1 MNIIATIIGSIFEI
15 YIGHMFFS
23 KFGEKKVS
31 IKTYIVWISVI
42 SMLLIIASLTLVQS
56 GFIFFAFS
64 FCFLVHSSLFSIKLA
79 KKLILSFALIITVSL
94 SEMIVVMATTLGMD
108 TSINSLQNSEIL
120 YTICILLAKFLA
132 FSILKPFKKTSSQ
145 RKFPIWFNLGTSVLP
160 FTSTFI
166 IILLYRY
173 SYLVTDI
180 TYQICTL
187 IAAILLIIAN
197 LLILS
202 VIDKQEI
209 YFRTTERL
217 RFAEAHIKNQ
227 VSHYSELYAQ
237 QESLKKFKHDSK
249 NFYTS
254 LLSILETLT
263 VQDAIKYI
271 KDKIKLDVYE
281 NNTINSGHPVIDA
294 IIYSKNLYAQK
305 NEASINAN
313 IKITTP
319 IFIDELELGV
329 LIGNALDNAIEAIQN
344 LENDIS
350 KIISLNIFSTGE
362 MLSIEVSNPTSCN
375 IDVKNLKT
383 TKKDK
388 HLHGYGL
395 DGIEAI
401 TKKYNGNLSVRCEN
415 KVFTLSSIVVN
426 KKIKYSTNT

>member
-1 MNIIATIIGSIFEI
+1 MNIIATFIGSIFEI

-31 IKTYIVWISVI
+31 TKTYMVWISII
-42 SMLLIIASLTLVQS
+42 SIFLIIASLTLVQS

-64 FCFLVHSSLFSIKLA
+64 LCFFIHSLLFKIKLL
-79 KKLILSFALIITVSL
+79 KKIILSFALIITVSL
-94 SEMIVVMATTLGMD
+94 SEMIVVMTTTLGMD
-108 TSINSLQNSEIL
+108 TTINSLQSSDIM
-120 YTICILLAKFLA
+120 YMICILLAKFLA
-132 FSILKPFKKTSSQ
+132 FSILKPIKKNIFSS
-145 RKFPIWFNLGTSVLP
+145 RKKFPVWFNLGTSLLP
-160 FTSTFI
+160 FTSAFI

-173 SYLVTDI
+173 SFLVTDT

-187 IAAILLIIAN
+187 IAAILLITAN
-197 LLILS
+197 LLILF

-217 RFAEAHIKNQ
+217 LFAEAHIKNQ

-263 VQDAIKYI
+263 VQDAMKYI

-294 IIYSKNLYAQK
+294 IIHSKNIYAQK
-305 NEASINAN
+305 HGASINTN
-313 IKITTP
+313 IKITTS

-329 LIGNALDNAIEAIQN
+329 LIGSALDNAIEAIQSI
-344 LENDIS
+344 ESDVS
-350 KIISLNIFSTGE
+350 KIINLNIFSVGD
-362 MLSIEVSNPTSCN
+362 MLSIEISNPTSFN

-395 DGIEAI
+395 EGIEAI
-401 TKKYNGNLSVRCEN
+401 TKKYNGNLSIECEN
-415 KVFTLSSIVVN
+415 KIFTLSSIIVN
-426 KKIKYSTNT
+426 KKV

>member
-1 MNIIATIIGSIFEI
+1 MNIIATFIGSIFEI

-31 IKTYIVWISVI
+31 TKTYMVWISII
-42 SMLLIIASLTLVQS
+42 SIFLIIASLTLVQS

-64 FCFLVHSSLFSIKLA
+64 LCFFIHSLLFKIKLL
-79 KKLILSFALIITVSL
+79 KKIILSFALIITVSL
-94 SEMIVVMATTLGMD
+94 SEMIVVMTTTLGMD
-108 TSINSLQNSEIL
+108 TTINSLQSSDIM
-120 YTICILLAKFLA
+120 YMICILLAKFLA
-132 FSILKPFKKTSSQ
+132 FSILKPIKKNTFSS
-145 RKFPIWFNLGTSVLP
+145 RKKFPVWFNLGTSLLP
-160 FTSTFI
+160 FTSAFI

-173 SYLVTDI
+173 SFLVTDT

-197 LLILS
+197 LLILF

-217 RFAEAHIKNQ
+217 LFAEAHIKNQ

-281 NNTINSGHPVIDA
+281 NTTINSGHPVIDA
-294 IIYSKNLYAQK
+294 IIHSKNIYAQK
-305 NEASINAN
+305 HGASINTN
-313 IKITTP
+313 IKITTS

-329 LIGNALDNAIEAIQN
+329 LIGSALDNAIEAIQSI
-344 LENDIS
+344 ESDVS
-350 KIISLNIFSTGE
+350 KIINLNIFSVGD
-362 MLSIEVSNPTSCN
+362 MLSIEISNPTSIN

-395 DGIEAI
+395 EGIEAI
-401 TKKYNGNLSVRCEN
+401 TKKYNGNLSIECEN
-415 KVFTLSSIVVN
+415 RIFTLSSIMVN
-426 KKIKYSTNT
+426 KKV

>member
-1 MNIIATIIGSIFEI
+1 MNIIATFIGSIFEI

-31 IKTYIVWISVI
+31 TKTYMVWISII
-42 SMLLIIASLTLVQS
+42 SIFLIIASLTLVQS

-64 FCFLVHSSLFSIKLA
+64 LCFFIHSLLFKIKLL
-79 KKLILSFALIITVSL
+79 KKIILSFALIITVSL
-94 SEMIVVMATTLGMD
+94 SEMIVVMTTTLGMD
-108 TSINSLQNSEIL
+108 TTINSLQSSDIM
-120 YTICILLAKFLA
+120 YMICILLAKFLA
-132 FSILKPFKKTSSQ
+132 FSILKPIKKNTFSS
-145 RKFPIWFNLGTSVLP
+145 RKKFPVWFNLGTSLLP
-160 FTSTFI
+160 FTSAFI

-173 SYLVTDI
+173 SFLVTDT

-197 LLILS
+197 LLILF

-217 RFAEAHIKNQ
+217 LFAEAHIKNQ

-263 VQDAIKYI
+263 VQDAMKYI

-294 IIYSKNLYAQK
+294 IIHSKNIYAQK
-305 NEASINAN
+305 HGASINTN
-313 IKITTP
+313 IKITTS

-329 LIGNALDNAIEAIQN
+329 LIGSALDNAIEAIQSI
-344 LENDIS
+344 ESDVS
-350 KIISLNIFSTGE
+350 KIINLNIFSVGD
-362 MLSIEVSNPTSCN
+362 MLSIEISNPTSFN

-395 DGIEAI
+395 EGIEAI
-401 TKKYNGNLSVRCEN
+401 TKKYNGNLSIECEN
-415 KVFTLSSIVVN
+415 KIFTLSSIIVN
-426 KKIKYSTNT
+426 KKV